1 MTGSALRSPG
11 LPGLGMTT
19 GAADGPTPAGMGN
32 SGTSSSGVT
41 TPTSGI
47 PIGQAGGTSSARPFL
62 PIPGWGSGRVA
73 GPLPKRAQPLFP
85 NDTPGGTPA
94 TLSPG
99 ARWRTVRVGTEV
111 IGFVLLRS
119 KRRSI
124 GFMIGDEGLR
134 VTAPR
139 WVTLG
144 DIDAAVTE
152 KSTWILSK
160 LQVWRERRD
169 KIALADTRWEDGGEF
184 PYLGKRLVLRLSAQ
198 RATGLDGNPD
208 APADGN
214 TLWLGLPADASTIR
228 VRDTVQAWLQG
239 QARRLIG
246 ARLDDFLA
254 RTGLKINKWR
264 LSSASSRWGSC
275 TSTGNI
281 MLSWRLMHFTVDVI
295 DYVIAHELAH
305 LREMNHS
312 PRFWAQ
318 VRQLLP
324 GFEPARDVLRQHDP
338 ASLPRFK

>member
-1 MTGSALRSPG
+1 MPGRAHGVSQGLPGVAGTPAASPG
-11 LPGLGMTT
+11 LPGAL
-19 GAADGPTPAGMGN
+19 APAGIAGRPGGMPQIRP
-32 SGTSSSGVT
+32 SS
-41 TPTSGI
+41 
-47 PIGQAGGTSSARPFL
+47 
-62 PIPGWGSGRVA
+62 PIPGWVPGRVA
-73 GPLPKRAQPLFP
+73 GPLPPAARPAPGVAQPLLP
-85 NDTPGGTPA
+85 AVDLPGGTPA

-99 ARWRTVRVGTEV
+99 ARWRTVRVGKDV

-139 WVTLG
+139 WVNLG

-152 KSTWILSK
+152 KSAWILAK
-160 LQVWRERRD
+160 LAVWRDRREQ
-169 KIALADTRWEDGGEF
+169 IALAHTRWEDGGEF
-184 PYLGKRLVLRLSAQ
+184 PYLGKRLVLRLAAQ
-198 RATGLDGNPD
+198 RDTGVDGVQD
-208 APADGN
+208 APEDGDI
-214 TLWLGLPADASTIR
+214 LWLALPADAAPSR

-254 RTGLKINKWR
+254 RTGLTIAKWR

-281 MLSWRLMHFTVDVI
+281 MLSWRLMHFPIYVI

-318 VRQLLP
+318 VSQLLP
-324 GFEPARDVLRQHDP
+324 GFESARDVLRQHDP

>member
-1 MTGSALRSPG
+1 M
-11 LPGLGMTT
+11 
-19 GAADGPTPAGMGN
+19 
-32 SGTSSSGVT
+32 
-41 TPTSGI
+41 
-47 PIGQAGGTSSARPFL
+47 
-62 PIPGWGSGRVA
+62 
-73 GPLPKRAQPLFP
+73 
-85 NDTPGGTPA
+85 
-94 TLSPG
+94 
-99 ARWRTVRVGTEV
+99 

-152 KSTWILSK
+152 KSAWILSK

-169 KIALADTRWEDGGEF
+169 KIALGGTRWEDGGEF
-184 PYLGKRLVLRLSAQ
+184 PYLGKRLVLRLSMQ
-198 RATGLDGNPD
+198 HGTVLDGNPD
-208 APADGN
+208 APEDGA
-214 TLWLGLPADASTIR
+214 TLWLGLPADASSIR
-228 VRDTVQAWLQG
+228 VRDTVQVWLQG

-246 ARLDDFLA
+246 TRLNAFLA
-254 RTGLKINKWR
+254 RTGLKIAKWR

-281 MLSWRLMHFTVDVI
+281 MLSWRLMHFGVDVI

-312 PRFWAQ
+312 PKFWAQ
-318 VRQLLP
+318 VSLLLP

-338 ASLPRFK
+338 ASLPKFK

>member
-1 MTGSALRSPG
+1 
-11 LPGLGMTT
+11 
-19 GAADGPTPAGMGN
+19 
-32 SGTSSSGVT
+32 
-41 TPTSGI
+41 
-47 PIGQAGGTSSARPFL
+47 
-62 PIPGWGSGRVA
+62 
-73 GPLPKRAQPLFP
+73 
-85 NDTPGGTPA
+85 
-94 TLSPG
+94 
-99 ARWRTVRVGTEV
+99 
-111 IGFVLLRS
+111 VLLRS

-139 WVTLG
+139 WVNLS

-152 KSTWILSK
+152 KSAWILAK
-160 LQVWRERRD
+160 LAVWRERREQ
-169 KIALADTRWEDGGEF
+169 IALTHTRWEDGGEF
-184 PYLGKRLVLRLSAQ
+184 PYLGKRLVLRLAAHRS
-198 RATGLDGNPD
+198 TGVDGIQD
-208 APADGN
+208 APEEGEI
-214 TLWLGLPADASTIR
+214 LWLALPADASTSR

-239 QARRLIG
+239 QAKRLIG

-254 RTGLKINKWR
+254 RTGLKIAKWR

-281 MLSWRLMHFTVDVI
+281 MLSWRLMHFPIDVI

-318 VRQLLP
+318 VSQLLP
-324 GFEPARDVLRQHDP
+324 GFESARDVLRQHDP

>member
-1 MTGSALRSPG
+1 MADELAHVGTASSGSA
-11 LPGLGMTT
+11 T
-19 GAADGPTPAGMGN
+19 
-32 SGTSSSGVT
+32 SGVT
-41 TPTSGI
+41 TPTVPTAGI
-47 PIGQAGGTSSARPFL
+47 HIGQAGGIPSARPFL

-152 KSTWILSK
+152 KSSWILSK

-198 RATGLDGNPD
+198 RTTGLDGNPD
-208 APADGN
+208 APEDGDA
-214 TLWLGLPADASTIR
+214 LWLGLPADASTIR
-228 VRDTVQAWLQG
+228 VRDTVQAWLQA

-246 ARLDDFLA
+246 ARLDHFLA

-312 PRFWAQ
+312 PKFWAQ
-318 VRQLLP
+318 VSLLLP